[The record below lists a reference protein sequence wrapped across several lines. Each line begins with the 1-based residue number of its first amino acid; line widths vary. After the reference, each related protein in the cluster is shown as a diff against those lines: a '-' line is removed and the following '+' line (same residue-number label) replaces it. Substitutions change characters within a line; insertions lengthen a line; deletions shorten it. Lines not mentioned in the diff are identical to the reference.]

1 MLILS
6 AAPAERAGNLPDM
19 AWTRVDAVTWV
30 APVGTQAPGWGQVEL
45 YQVELLY
52 TGDRSSVRPPVHMR
66 GQVT

>member
-1 MLILS
+1 MLS
-6 AAPAERAGNLPDM
+6 ATPTERAGNLPDR

-30 APVGTQAPGWGQVEL
+30 APLNTQPPGWGEVALMQVS
-45 YQVELLY
+45 VLY